1 MIGYPGAIVGSIFAG
16 YIFDIF
22 GRKGTIIVSLVVCS
36 VLVAAVPWTSP
47 NVWPWLAVVKT
58 AIQLMICV
66 HVTNPL
72 AADYIEGDALGRGH
86 ALAGVGVVVGEVLCL
101 GVLFRLTATLTPK
114 ASFACAGFSGIL
126 FTAIIFFMIK
136 EPDLKVKKV
145 KSSSEVAKYDR
156 FDENQPNESE
166 KFE

>member
-22 GRKGTIIVSLVVCS
+22 GRKRTITVSLVICS
-36 VLVAAVPWTSP
+36 FLVAAVPWSSP
-47 NVWPWLAVVKT
+47 HIWPGLVILKT

-86 ALAGVGVVVGEVLCL
+86 ALAGIGVVVGEVLCL
-101 GVLFRLTATLTPK
+101 GVLFRLTASMSPEY
-114 ASFACAGFSGIL
+114 SFAFAGATGMF
-126 FTAIIFFMIK
+126 FTFVLYFMIK
-136 EPDLKVKKV
+136 EPNIKVT
-145 KSSSEVAKYDR
+145 
-156 FDENQPNESE
+156 
-166 KFE
+166 